1 MDEVDLQK
9 YALELPEDEETQEW
23 KQAACKK
30 IEGLRLPKNQQ
41 TEETLE
47 LLGGYIAIARKNAFL
62 QGFEMAQEMQKD
74 GLLNN
79 EFTGGNK
86 NGNNKQNKKYYN

>member
-1 MDEVDLQK
+1 MDEMDLQK

-62 QGFEMAQEMQKD
+62 QGFEMALKMQKD
-74 GLLNN
+74 G
-79 EFTGGNK
+79 FIITGGNE
-86 NGNNKQNKKYYN
+86 NGNNEQNKKYYN